1 MTMTEHE
8 NKSLQAREKA
18 EVSSAAEQTR
28 PGPVFTPTVD
38 IFETPAALTLVA
50 DLPGVKPENL
60 DIDLEDSILTL
71 SGEVAAAEG
80 KDEQDILREYRTGKY
95 LREFTLSEM
104 IDQQRI
110 EARLKDGVLTLTLP
124 KVEAATP
131 RKITV
136 KTA

>member
-1 MTMTEHE
+1 M
-8 NKSLQAREKA
+8 
-18 EVSSAAEQTR
+18 
-28 PGPVFTPTVD
+28 
-38 IFETPAALTLVA
+38 LTLVA

-136 KTA
+136 NAA